1 MESKSMSK
9 AAKTSAFVIVY
20 LILIVALAPAAEP
33 NATEAFKM
41 NKLLGRG
48 INLGNALEAPNEGEL
63 GVTLKE
69 EYFDIIKQAG
79 FDSVRLPVRWS
90 AHALSE
96 KPYTID
102 PKFFKRVDWAVN
114 CALSRNLPVT
124 LDVHHYH
131 ELCGDPANHKDRFL
145 ALWRQIAEHYRD
157 YPDTLVFELLND
169 PYNKIRANE
178 LNLLLKQSLAVVRES
193 NPNRIV
199 VFGSANYNNIDYL
212 KFLKI
217 PKEDRNII
225 ATFHYY
231 EPYQFTH
238 QGVSWEKDS
247 NDWLGKKWVGSDAEK
262 QAVVKEFDIAA
273 DWAKENSRPINLGEF
288 GVHKNADMDSRAR
301 WTKFVTDTAVE
312 RGFSIHY
319 WEFCAD
325 EFGLYDQQTKSFR
338 KPLLEAVV
346 PPKK

>member
-1 MESKSMSK
+1 
-9 AAKTSAFVIVY
+9 
-20 LILIVALAPAAEP
+20 
-33 NATEAFKM
+33 
-41 NKLLGRG
+41 
-48 INLGNALEAPNEGEL
+48 
-63 GVTLKE
+63 
-69 EYFDIIKQAG
+69 
-79 FDSVRLPVRWS
+79 
-90 AHALSE
+90 
-96 KPYTID
+96 
-102 PKFFKRVDWAVN
+102 
-114 CALSRNLPVT
+114 
-124 LDVHHYH
+124 
-131 ELCGDPANHKDRFL
+131 
-145 ALWRQIAEHYRD
+145 
-157 YPDTLVFELLND
+157 
-169 PYNKIRANE
+169 
-178 LNLLLKQSLAVVRES
+178 
-193 NPNRIV
+193 V

-225 ATFHYY
+225 VTFHYY

-247 NDWLGKKWVGSDAEK
+247 NDWLGKKWTGSDAEK

-273 DWAKENSRPINLGEF
+273 DWAKQNNRPVNLGEF
-288 GVHKNADMDSRAR
+288 GVHKNADMDSRVR

-319 WEFCAD
+319 WEFCAA